1 MNTNNVIK
9 LKRKRIKKI
18 NPLWI
23 IAGLLAAILIA
34 VLVILVRG
42 GAEGIARDRA
52 ASRLMLIIMLLLSA
66 KKRIITSESID
77 LAVIL
82 RRKAHGS
89 NPIQK

>member
-42 GAEGIARDRA
+42 GAEGIARDGQR
-52 ASRLMLIIMLLLSA
+52 
-66 KKRIITSESID
+66 
-77 LAVIL
+77 
-82 RRKAHGS
+82 HG
-89 NPIQK
+89 

>member
-42 GAEGIARDRA
+42 GAEGIAETG

-66 KKRIITSESID
+66 KKRLSQAKHLILRI
-77 LAVIL
+77 IL

>member
-1 MNTNNVIK
+1 MRAIPQKERPGVELNTNNVIK

-42 GAEGIARDRA
+42 GAEGIAETG
-52 ASRLMLIIMLLLSA
+52 S
-66 KKRIITSESID
+66 
-77 LAVIL
+77 
-82 RRKAHGS
+82 HG
-89 NPIQK
+89 